1 MHIFVYSDE
10 SGVFDKVHNDYFV
23 FAGIICFGKGEK
35 DNWTRRYSSV
45 ERTLR
50 KSNSL
55 QDIELKACI
64 LDNKQKGTLFR
75 SLNNYRKFAVII
87 KQKSVFDLIF
97 KDKKSKQRYLDYA
110 YKIAVKN
117 AFEFAI
123 KNNEIKSTEVT
134 DLHFYVDEHST
145 ATNGRYELRESL
157 EGEFKNGTH
166 NWNYTTYFPPLFENL
181 SSVDVVF
188 CNSKQHYLVRASDII
203 ANRIYHL
210 VRKKDLEK
218 LKSIKNLNYIWLP

>member
-1 MHIFVYSDE
+1 MNLSTFLVLL
-10 SGVFDKVHNDYFV
+10 VVCAC
-23 FAGIICFGKGEK
+23 AG
-35 DNWTRRYSSV
+35 
-45 ERTLR
+45 L
-50 KSNSL
+50 
-55 QDIELKACI
+55 AC
-64 LDNKQKGTLFR
+64 R
-75 SLNNYRKFAVII
+75 SIY
-87 KQKSVFDLIF
+87 
-97 KDKKSKQRYLDYA
+97 KDKKSKQRYLDFA

-123 KNNEIKSTEVT
+123 KNNEIKSNEVT

-181 SSVDVVF
+181 NSVDVVF

-203 ANRIYHL
+203 ANRIYYLSRQNNL
-210 VRKKDLEK
+210 VK
-218 LKSIKNLNYIWLP
+218 LQSIKNLNIIWLP

>member
-23 FAGIICFGKGEK
+23 FAGIICFGKSEK
-35 DNWTRRYSSV
+35 DNWIRRYSSV

-55 QDIELKACI
+55 KDIELKACI

-75 SLNNYRKFAVII
+75 SLNNYSKFAVIN
-87 KQKSVFDLIF
+87 KQKNVFDSIY
-97 KDKKSKQRYLDYA
+97 KDKKSKQRYLDFA

-123 KNNEIKSTEVT
+123 KNNEIKSNEVT

-181 SSVDVVF
+181 NSVDVVF

-203 ANRIYHL
+203 ANRIYYLSRQNNL
-210 VRKKDLEK
+210 VK
-218 LKSIKNLNYIWLP
+218 LQSIKNLNIIWLP

>member
-23 FAGIICFGKGEK
+23 FAGIICFGKSEK

-87 KQKSVFDLIF
+87 KQKSVFDSIF
-97 KDKKSKQRYLDYA
+97 KDKKSKQRYLDFA

-117 AFEFAI
+117 AFELAI
-123 KNNEIKSTEVT
+123 KNNEIKSIEVT

-181 SSVDVVF
+181 NSVDVVF

-203 ANRIYHL
+203 ANRIYYLSRQNNL
-210 VRKKDLEK
+210 VK
-218 LKSIKNLNYIWLP
+218 LQSIKNLNVIWLP

>member
-10 SGVFDKVHNDYFV
+10 SGVFDKVNNDYFV
-23 FAGIICFGKGEK
+23 FAGIICFGKREK

-87 KQKSVFDLIF
+87 KQKSVFDSIF
-97 KDKKSKQRYLDYA
+97 KDKKSKQRYLDFA

-181 SSVDVVF
+181 NSVDVVF

-203 ANRIYHL
+203 ANRIYYLSRQNNL
-210 VRKKDLEK
+210 VK
-218 LKSIKNLNYIWLP
+218 LQSIKNLNVIWLP

>member
-23 FAGIICFGKGEK
+23 FASIICFGKSEK

-87 KQKSVFDLIF
+87 KQKSVFDSIF
-97 KDKKSKQRYLDYA
+97 KDKKSKQRYLDFA

-181 SSVDVVF
+181 NSVDVVF

-203 ANRIYHL
+203 ANRIYYLSRQNNL
-210 VRKKDLEK
+210 VK
-218 LKSIKNLNYIWLP
+218 LQSIKNLNVIWLP

>member
-1 MHIFVYSDE
+1 MHIFIYSDE
-10 SGVFDKVHNDYFV
+10 SGVFDKVNNDYFV
-23 FAGIICFGKGEK
+23 FAGIICFGKNEK
-35 DNWTRRYSSV
+35 DNWTRRYSAV

-50 KSNSL
+50 KSNNL

-87 KQKSVFDLIF
+87 KQKSVFDSIF

-181 SSVDVVF
+181 NSVDVVF

-203 ANRIYHL
+203 ANRIYYLSRHNN
-210 VRKKDLEK
+210 LEK
-218 LKSIKNLNYIWLP
+218 LQSIKNLNIIWLP